1 MANVTPEQTKL
12 LPVTVTRIVSQIE
25 DEPDY
30 MQVLPASINLRA
42 GDQVEFHFVDC
53 RAPRVMIP
61 EEGVFT
67 AQIGWPD
74 KETPDVIRMNVSANP
89 TASNSDFPYAIYSP
103 DFYGFGEGN
112 SPPRMVLDSPPDP

>member
-1 MANVTPEQTKL
+1 MATDTSVLTLTVTPTES
-12 LPVTVTRIVSQIE
+12 RIE

-30 MQVLPASINLRA
+30 MQVLPVSINIKA
-42 GDQVEFHFVDC
+42 GDQVEFHFVGC

-67 AQIGWPD
+67 EQIGWPD

-89 TASNSDFPYAIYSP
+89 TASKSDFPYAIYSP
-103 DFYGFGEGN
+103 GFYGFGEGN
-112 SPPRMVLDSPPDP
+112 SPPRMVLDSPPDT